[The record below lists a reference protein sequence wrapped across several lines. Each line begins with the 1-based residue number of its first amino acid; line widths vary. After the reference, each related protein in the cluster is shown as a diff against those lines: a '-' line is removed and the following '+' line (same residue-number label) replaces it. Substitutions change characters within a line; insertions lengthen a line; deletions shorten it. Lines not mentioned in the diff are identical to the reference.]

1 MAHPAG
7 LHPAA
12 PRPVGPKA
20 VGSRPGT
27 NPVAPARVPP
37 DQEAACRWY
46 ARRFGWRVVPGSA
59 GIRLVLGGG
68 TVGFLVPAD
77 LAEVVL
83 SRFDAVGVPAP
94 AVVRPDGRVV
104 FLTDANDR
112 WLSQNDM
119 PADVVFLRTPAEV
132 PLPPTPVSGGRVRWA
147 RPIEAGE
154 RWLPVAEG
162 VLSVVRSA
170 LDPVRRP
177 VTPWFARDIELSTGR
192 FPRPVRRERAERAF
206 PHRQEEAELPST
218 RVTIGSSVGLHA
230 RPAKLLVE
238 AARKQG
244 GKVRIGRSE
253 DALVDAASILAV
265 MSLGVKGGEE
275 VLLTVEGDQA
285 DTALAEL
292 SELLSTD
299 HDAAPTAGG

>member
-1 MAHPAG
+1 MVREQD
-7 LHPAA
+7 AA
-12 PRPVGPKA
+12 PRPATPE
-20 VGSRPGT
+20 
-27 NPVAPARVPP
+27 RVPRDP
-37 DQEAACRWY
+37 REACLWY
-46 ARRFGWRVVPGSA
+46 GRRFGWRVVA
-59 GIRLVLGGG
+59 GPAGVRLVLAGG

-77 LAEVVL
+77 LAAAVL
-83 SRFDAVGVPAP
+83 ARFDAVGVPAP

-104 FLTDANDR
+104 FLADADDR
-112 WLSQNDM
+112 WWSQGDVL
-119 PADVVFLRTPAEV
+119 AGVVFLRAPTEV
-132 PLPPTPVSGGRVRWA
+132 PLPPTPVCGGRLCWA
-147 RPIEAGE
+147 RPVEAGE

-162 VLSVVRSA
+162 VLSAIRSA
-170 LDPVRRP
+170 LEPVRRP
-177 VTPWFARDIELSTGR
+177 AAPWPARGVELSTGR
-192 FPRPVRRERAERAF
+192 FPRPVRRERLGRPF
-206 PHRQEEAELPST
+206 PHREEEAELPST
-218 RVTIGSSVGLHA
+218 RVTIGSPVGLHA

-275 VLLTVEGDQA
+275 VVLTVESDQA

-299 HDAAPTAGG
+299 LDAAPAAGG